1 LDYLYCTQG
10 AIYVICYTIAM
21 SALPVAKDEYSML
34 LKHIKQEIAEGLSRA
49 KEAYNREKVI
59 TYWKIGK
66 AISKHLLENKTRAD
80 YGRQLYARL
89 SQDLG
94 IGERLLYQMTQFY
107 NAYPNLKLSQ
117 NLNWSH
123 YRVLTSVKDERQ
135 RNILEH
141 KAANENWSKRTL
153 ENFIKEDKE
162 KNTKPLK
169 SKSRKHRRLSV
180 FKGRLYTYSIFKD
193 DYAENILIDCGF
205 SIYHETEVS
214 KFNAKIVKT
223 VKTGTGYKLIKSNA
237 AYKHLY
243 TYKAF
248 VKKIID
254 GDTIW
259 VIVDCGFKTWVHQKI
274 RFRGVDA
281 PGITT
286 QKGVQAY
293 KFVSKELKGLPFII
307 IKSHGRDKYGR
318 YLADIFYLKGK
329 EDPQVVL
336 NKGIFL
342 NQKLLDE
349 GLAEREY

>member
-1 LDYLYCTQG
+1 
-10 AIYVICYTIAM
+10 M
-21 SALPVAKDEYSML
+21 SALPVVKDKYSIL
-34 LKHIKQEIAEGLSRA
+34 LKHIKHEIAKGLERA
-49 KEAYNREKVI
+49 KEAYNQQKLI
-59 TYWKIGK
+59 TYWRIGE

-89 SQDLG
+89 SQDLS
-94 IGERLLYQMTQFY
+94 IGERLLYQITQFY
-107 NAYPNLKLSQ
+107 NAYPNLKPSQ

-123 YRVLTSVKDERQ
+123 YRVLTSIKDERQ

-141 KAANENWSKRTL
+141 KAANENWSKREL
-153 ENFIKEDKE
+153 ESFIKEDRE
-162 KNTKPLK
+162 KSAKTLKPK
-169 SKSRKHRRLSV
+169 SKRHKRLSV

-193 DYAENILIDCGF
+193 DYAKNILIDCGF
-205 SIYHETEVS
+205 NIYHETEVAN
-214 KFNAKIVKT
+214 FNAKIVQT
-223 VKTGTGYKLIKSNA
+223 VKTSTGYKLVKSNA
-237 AYKHLY
+237 TYRHLY
-243 TYKAF
+243 TYKAY

-286 QKGVQAY
+286 QKGLKAF
-293 KFVSKELKGLPFII
+293 KFVSRELKGLPFII
-307 IKSHGRDKYGR
+307 IKSHGRDKYDR
-318 YLADIFYLKGK
+318 YLTDIFYLKGEK
-329 EDPQVVL
+329 DPQVVL

-342 NQKLLDE
+342 NQRLLDK